1 MAAHGSATSTPSR
14 WLLGWAVGMRGFK
27 TAPCRMSRR
36 ATEGTMKK
44 DVTDLQN
51 SYQETA

>member
-1 MAAHGSATSTPSR
+1 
-14 WLLGWAVGMRGFK
+14 
-27 TAPCRMSRR
+27 MSRQ

>member
-1 MAAHGSATSTPSR
+1 
-14 WLLGWAVGMRGFK
+14 
-27 TAPCRMSRR
+27 MSRR

>member
-1 MAAHGSATSTPSR
+1 
-14 WLLGWAVGMRGFK
+14 
-27 TAPCRMSRR
+27 MSRR

-51 SYQETA
+51 KYQETA